1 MDGPGLADALVKAV
15 GIVLLP
21 GKALVS
27 ILCYV
32 IGLGAAFVGLL
43 RLMRSSEQGARGQSG
58 TGTVATFLLSA
69 VFLAFPEVVS
79 AFGVTLFG
87 AGGRGEGAGASLAYA
102 GGNAPQYDLLLWA
115 VFKVVEFVGLF
126 WFLKGWFVLRDS
138 ADERNGA
145 TAGKAVAHILGG
157 VCAWHILW
165 VIDRVQ
171 STLGIAPLRI
181 SEGAWT

>member
-1 MDGPGLADALVKAV
+1 MDGPGLADALVRAV
-15 GIVLLP
+15 GIVLSP
-21 GKALVS
+21 GKALIS
-27 ILCYV
+27 IACYA
-32 IGLGAAFVGLL
+32 IGLCAALVGLL
-43 RLMRSSEQGARGQSG
+43 RLMRSSDQGMRGPGGAG
-58 TGTVATFLLSA
+58 TAATFLLSA

-79 AFGVTLFG
+79 AFGETLFG
-87 AGGRGEGAGASLAYA
+87 ERVAGAGASLAYA
-102 GGNAPQYDLLLWA
+102 GGNAPQYDLVLWA

-145 TAGKAVAHILGG
+145 TAGKAFAHILGG